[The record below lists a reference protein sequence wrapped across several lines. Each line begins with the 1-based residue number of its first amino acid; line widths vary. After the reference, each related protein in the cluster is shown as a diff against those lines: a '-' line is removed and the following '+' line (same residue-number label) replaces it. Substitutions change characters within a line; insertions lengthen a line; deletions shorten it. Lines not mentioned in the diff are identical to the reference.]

1 MKLVKKNKVTL
12 EQELQYA
19 DNLSSEI
26 RKKIIADVLSFV
38 DTDVLFFRAEYPD
51 NLVKRQNEKW
61 NPVLEWF
68 EKEYGVK
75 PKITSQITPPKQ
87 DKKLAKA
94 IGDEVG
100 KMSGRELIAF
110 SKTSGGFT
118 SLILAL
124 AVMKK
129 HISVDDAFALS
140 RLDELFQNEM
150 WGEDK
155 EALNSRKLALDEVK
169 NAMRLING

>member
-1 MKLVKKNKVTL
+1 VIEKAKVTL

-19 DNLSSEI
+19 DNLAQEM
-26 RKKIIADVLSFV
+26 REKIIADILSFV

-51 NLVKRQNEKW
+51 NLIKKQNEKW

-68 EKEYGVK
+68 ATEYGVE
-75 PKITSQITPPKQ
+75 PKITSQITPPRQ

-94 IGDEVG
+94 IGDEVR

-110 SKTSGGFT
+110 SKTAGGFT

-150 WGEDK
+150 WGEDE

-169 NAMRLING
+169 NAMRLIDA

>member
-1 MKLVKKNKVTL
+1 MVKKAKVTL

-19 DNLSSEI
+19 DNLSLEM
-26 RKKIIADVLSFV
+26 REKIITDILSFV

-51 NLVKRQNEKW
+51 NLIKKQNEKW
-61 NPVLEWF
+61 NPLLEWF
-68 EKEYGVK
+68 KKEYGVE
-75 PKITSQITPPKQ
+75 PKVTSQITPPKQ
-87 DKKLAKA
+87 DKKLAKV
-94 IGDEVG
+94 IGDEVR

-110 SKTSGGFT
+110 SKTAGGFT

-155 EALNSRKLALDEVK
+155 EALNSRKFALNDVK

>member
-1 MKLVKKNKVTL
+1 MIEKAKVTL

-19 DNLSSEI
+19 DNLAQEM
-26 RKKIIADVLSFV
+26 REKIIADILSFV

-51 NLVKRQNEKW
+51 NLIKKQNEKW

-68 EKEYGVK
+68 RKEYGVE

-94 IGDEVG
+94 IGDEVR

-110 SKTSGGFT
+110 SKTAGGFT

-124 AVMKK
+124 AVMKR

-150 WGEDK
+150 WGEDE

-169 NAMRLING
+169 NAMRLIDA

>member
-1 MKLVKKNKVTL
+1 MIEKAKVTL

-19 DNLSSEI
+19 DNLAQEM
-26 RKKIIADVLSFV
+26 REKIIVDILSFV

-51 NLVKRQNEKW
+51 NLIKKQNEKW

-68 EKEYGVK
+68 RKEYGVE

-87 DKKLAKA
+87 DKRLAKV
-94 IGDEVG
+94 IGDEVR

-110 SKTSGGFT
+110 SKMAGGFT

-150 WGEDK
+150 WGEDE

-169 NAMRLING
+169 NAMRLIDA

>member
-1 MKLVKKNKVTL
+1 VIEKAKVTL

-19 DNLSSEI
+19 DNLAQEM
-26 RKKIIADVLSFV
+26 REKIIADILSFV

-51 NLVKRQNEKW
+51 NLIKKQNEKW

-68 EKEYGVK
+68 ATEYGVE
-75 PKITSQITPPKQ
+75 PKITSQITPPRQ

-94 IGDEVG
+94 IGDEVR

-110 SKTSGGFT
+110 SKTAGGFT

-124 AVMKK
+124 AVMKR

-150 WGEDK
+150 WGEDE

-169 NAMRLING
+169 NAMRLIDA

>member
-1 MKLVKKNKVTL
+1 MIEKAKVTL

-19 DNLSSEI
+19 DNLAQEM
-26 RKKIIADVLSFV
+26 REKIIADILSFV

-51 NLVKRQNEKW
+51 NLIKKQNEKW

-68 EKEYGVK
+68 ATEYGVE

-94 IGDEVG
+94 IGDEVR

-110 SKTSGGFT
+110 SKTAGGFT

-124 AVMKK
+124 AVMKR

-150 WGEDK
+150 WGEDE

-169 NAMRLING
+169 NAMRLIDA

>member
-1 MKLVKKNKVTL
+1 MVKKAKVTL

-19 DNLSSEI
+19 DNLSLEM
-26 RKKIIADVLSFV
+26 REKIITDILSFV

-51 NLVKRQNEKW
+51 NLIKKQNEKW
-61 NPVLEWF
+61 NSLLEWF
-68 EKEYGVK
+68 KKEYGVE
-75 PKITSQITPPKQ
+75 PKVTSQITPPKQ
-87 DKKLAKA
+87 DKKLAKV
-94 IGDEVG
+94 IGDEVR

-110 SKTSGGFT
+110 SKTAGGFT

-155 EALNSRKLALDEVK
+155 EALNSRKLALDDVK

>member
-1 MKLVKKNKVTL
+1 MVKKAKVTL

-19 DNLSSEI
+19 DNLSLEM
-26 RKKIIADVLSFV
+26 REKIITDILSFV

-51 NLVKRQNEKW
+51 NLIKKQNEKW
-61 NPVLEWF
+61 NPLLEWF
-68 EKEYGVK
+68 KKEYGVE
-75 PKITSQITPPKQ
+75 PKVTSQITPPKQ
-87 DKKLAKA
+87 DKKLAKV
-94 IGDEVG
+94 IGDEVS

-110 SKTSGGFT
+110 SKTAGGFT

-155 EALNSRKLALDEVK
+155 EALNSRKLALNDVK

>member
-1 MKLVKKNKVTL
+1 MIEKAKVTL

-19 DNLSSEI
+19 DNLAQEM
-26 RKKIIADVLSFV
+26 REKIIADILSFV

-51 NLVKRQNEKW
+51 NLIKKQNEKW

-68 EKEYGVK
+68 ATEYGVE
-75 PKITSQITPPKQ
+75 PKITSQITPPRQ
-87 DKKLAKA
+87 DKKLAKV
-94 IGDEVG
+94 IGDEVR
-100 KMSGRELIAF
+100 KMNGRELIAF
-110 SKTSGGFT
+110 SKTAGGFT

-150 WGEDK
+150 WGEDE

-169 NAMRLING
+169 NAMRLIDA

>member
-1 MKLVKKNKVTL
+1 MIEKAKVTL

-19 DNLSSEI
+19 DNLAQEM
-26 RKKIIADVLSFV
+26 REKIIADILSFV

-51 NLVKRQNEKW
+51 NLIKKQNEKW

-68 EKEYGVK
+68 ATEYGVE

-94 IGDEVG
+94 IGDEVR
-100 KMSGRELIAF
+100 KMNGRELIAF
-110 SKTSGGFT
+110 SKTAGGFT

-124 AVMKK
+124 AVMKR

-150 WGEDK
+150 WGEDE

-169 NAMRLING
+169 NAMRLIDA

>member
-1 MKLVKKNKVTL
+1 VIEKAKVTL

-19 DNLSSEI
+19 DNLAQEM
-26 RKKIIADVLSFV
+26 REKIIADILSFV

-51 NLVKRQNEKW
+51 NLIKKQNEKW

-68 EKEYGVK
+68 RKEYGVE
-75 PKITSQITPPKQ
+75 PKITSQITPPRQ

-94 IGDEVG
+94 IGDEVR
-100 KMSGRELIAF
+100 KMNGRELIAF
-110 SKTSGGFT
+110 SKTAGGFT

-124 AVMKK
+124 AVMKR

-150 WGEDK
+150 WGEDE

-169 NAMRLING
+169 NAMRLIDA

>member
-1 MKLVKKNKVTL
+1 MIEKAKVTL

-19 DNLSSEI
+19 DNLAQEM
-26 RKKIIADVLSFV
+26 REKIIADILSFV

-51 NLVKRQNEKW
+51 NLIKKQNEKW

-68 EKEYGVK
+68 ATEYGVE

-94 IGDEVG
+94 IGDEVR

-110 SKTSGGFT
+110 SKTAGGFT

-140 RLDELFQNEM
+140 RLDELFQNKM
-150 WGEDK
+150 WGEDE

-169 NAMRLING
+169 NAMRLIDA